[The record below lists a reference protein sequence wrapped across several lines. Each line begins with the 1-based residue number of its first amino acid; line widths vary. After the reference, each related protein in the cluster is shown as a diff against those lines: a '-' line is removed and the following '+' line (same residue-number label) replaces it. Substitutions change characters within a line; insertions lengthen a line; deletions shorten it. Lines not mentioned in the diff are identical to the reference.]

1 MKENKTI
8 RSIAFA
14 LGFFVL
20 WGNIISLM
28 LPADQYGTVIKTVD
42 FVSVLFVLAILAA
55 FLAEAVK
62 AIKSKDKDNKQERG
76 GNQT

>member
-1 MKENKTI
+1 MKEYKTI

-42 FVSVLFVLAILAA
+42 FVSVLYVLAVLVA

-62 AIKSKDKDNKQERG
+62 TGKNKDSKQERG

>member
-1 MKENKTI
+1 MKEYKTI

-42 FVSVLFVLAILAA
+42 FVSVLYVLAVLVA
-55 FLAEAVK
+55 FLAEDVK
-62 AIKSKDKDNKQERG
+62 TGKNKDSKQERG